1 MDRLIKILQGINPLV
16 LEKKEKIITDSV
28 VDSVDLVEIIGE
40 IEQEFNI
47 EIPIELITPD
57 NFDSVE
63 KMWELIVELM

>member
-63 KMWELIVELM
+63 KMWDLIVQLM

>member
-63 KMWELIVELM
+63 KMWELIVQLM

>member
-63 KMWELIVELM
+63 KMWELIDELM